1 MAALTESRAKLL
13 EFRIFKEFIFEIQ
26 ICTSLRHTWNQIEHD
41 RKYKVGT
48 ELPKDLSRKI
58 NRLSEIIDDADMQLN
73 EFSARVDKLVRSS
86 LTERELRRPLYSSD
100 LARYLTKTF
109 RRVRGFQM
117 SFGKKSSKDVIQ
129 EMRTMG
135 LKKILD
141 LKKITP
147 FNLKQIYR
155 RVSRPDDYFTF
166 SLIIR
171 GDINNGKMIFLY
183 GEESRE
189 LSEPVLNAS
198 LLLLKQIDN
207 FFVSSHKI

>member
-1 MAALTESRAKLL
+1 
-13 EFRIFKEFIFEIQ
+13 
-26 ICTSLRHTWNQIEHD
+26 
-41 RKYKVGT
+41 
-48 ELPKDLSRKI
+48 
-58 NRLSEIIDDADMQLN
+58 
-73 EFSARVDKLVRSS
+73 
-86 LTERELRRPLYSSD
+86 
-100 LARYLTKTF
+100 
-109 RRVRGFQM
+109 
-117 SFGKKSSKDVIQ
+117 
-129 EMRTMG
+129 MG

-147 FNLKQIYR
+147 SNLKQIYR
-155 RVSRPDDYFTF
+155 KVSRPDDYLTF

-171 GDINNGKMIFLY
+171 EDINGKMTFLY

>member
-1 MAALTESRAKLL
+1 
-13 EFRIFKEFIFEIQ
+13 
-26 ICTSLRHTWNQIEHD
+26 
-41 RKYKVGT
+41 
-48 ELPKDLSRKI
+48 
-58 NRLSEIIDDADMQLN
+58 
-73 EFSARVDKLVRSS
+73 
-86 LTERELRRPLYSSD
+86 
-100 LARYLTKTF
+100 
-109 RRVRGFQM
+109 M

-141 LKKITP
+141 FKKITP
-147 FNLKQIYR
+147 SNLKQIYR
-155 RVSRPDDYFTF
+155 KVSRPDDYLTF

-171 GDINNGKMIFLY
+171 EDINGKMTFLY

>member
-1 MAALTESRAKLL
+1 
-13 EFRIFKEFIFEIQ
+13 
-26 ICTSLRHTWNQIEHD
+26 
-41 RKYKVGT
+41 
-48 ELPKDLSRKI
+48 
-58 NRLSEIIDDADMQLN
+58 
-73 EFSARVDKLVRSS
+73 
-86 LTERELRRPLYSSD
+86 
-100 LARYLTKTF
+100 
-109 RRVRGFQM
+109 M

-141 LKKITP
+141 FKKITP
-147 FNLKQIYR
+147 SNLKQIYR
-155 RVSRPDDYFTF
+155 RVSRPDDYLTF